1 VLLGLLQRYANL
13 IVATFGSI
21 EMTLVAA
28 PAHAANRLEM
38 LRSLREL
45 ISRRDPRFFQA
56 LRDATAAAHTSEEV
70 LLLASLGKR
79 AAQHGF
85 TLAGQSS
92 VRIAI
97 IGGYTPFPLTEFL
110 GHFLATNGAPT
121 SWKAEFLLGDY
132 DNYVSEIVG
141 ESSRL
146 DEFKPEVILFLPS
159 HRHCRYNGL
168 WLDAREKQEA
178 EVRNTAAQI
187 LDLCRRANKRTGAE
201 IVLANFPLPGR
212 LDPGP
217 YRTRTLASDWSFRK
231 AVNLELGLNAPPFV
245 HICDVEF
252 LSARRGTLHAWDARG
267 WFESKQPYSTD
278 LLLDVAREA
287 AHLIVSLR
295 RSPKKV
301 VVLDLD
307 NTLWG
312 GVIGEDGLHGIEIGD
327 TSPRGEAFKAF
338 QEYLLSLTHRGILLA
353 VSSKNDHE
361 KAVEPFEKHP
371 EMVLRMKDFVAFKA
385 NWQPKSENIRQ
396 IAAELNLGLDSLVFV
411 DDNPAEVEIVRQ
423 FAAEVEAVMI
433 GDDPSEFVG
442 LLQDARFFEPVSITA
457 EDLERMR
464 QYRQETQRQELLAA
478 VTDIAA
484 VTNIAALTNIAAVT
498 NMDAYLESLA
508 MEAVVREFRSVDVPR
523 ISQLINKS
531 NQFNLTTR
539 RRTETEVQSV
549 MADPK
554 YFGFTVRLADRFGD
568 YGLISVAVCKVAD
581 GTLEV
586 DTWLM
591 SCRVLKRQVEE
602 EVLNEIVRLAR
613 ARGCTRI
620 KGVYQP
626 TAKNGMVRGH
636 YPALGFTA
644 LPSPETALEF
654 ELDVQQYT
662 PRETKIRINERAERA
677 DDTR

>member
-1 VLLGLLQRYANL
+1 
-13 IVATFGSI
+13 
-21 EMTLVAA
+21 MTLAAA
-28 PAHAANRLEM
+28 PADSTSRLEM
-38 LRSLREL
+38 LRSLKEL
-45 ISRRDPRFFQA
+45 LSRRDGRFFQA
-56 LRDATAAAHTSEEV
+56 LRDATAAAHTCEEV

-79 AAQHGF
+79 AAHQGF
-85 TLAGQSS
+85 TLPGELSI
-92 VRIAI
+92 RIAI
-97 IGGYTPFPLTEFL
+97 IGGYTPFPLNEL
-110 GHFLATNGAPT
+110 MGHLLATNGPLT

-141 ESSRL
+141 EFSPL

-159 HRHCRYNGL
+159 HRHCRYSGL

-178 EVRNTAAQI
+178 AVRNTAAQI
-187 LDLCRRANKRTGAE
+187 LDLCRAANNRTGAE

-217 YRTRTLASDWSFRK
+217 YRTRTLGSDWSFRK

-252 LSARRGTLHAWDARG
+252 LSARGGTLDAWDARG
-267 WFESKQPYSTD
+267 WFESKQPYSPA
-278 LLLDVAREA
+278 LLLDTAREA
-287 AHLIVSLR
+287 AHSIVSLR

-312 GVIGEDGLHGIEIGD
+312 GVIGDDGLDGIEIGD

-353 VSSKNDHE
+353 VCSKNDYE
-361 KAVEPFEKHP
+361 EAVEPFEKHP
-371 EMVLRMKDFVAFKA
+371 EMVLRMKDFVVFKA

-423 FAAEVEAVMI
+423 FTPEVEAVMI

-442 LLQDARFFEPVSITA
+442 LLQDARFFEPVNITA
-457 EDLERMR
+457 EDLDRMR
-464 QYRQETQRQELLAA
+464 QYKQETQRQELLAA
-478 VTDIAA
+478 VTD
-484 VTNIAALTNIAAVT
+484 
-498 NMDAYLESLA
+498 MGAYLESLA
-508 MEAVVREFRSVDVPR
+508 MEAAVREFRSVDVPR

-539 RRTETEVQSV
+539 RRTEAEVRAV
-549 MADPK
+549 MADPQ

-568 YGLISVAVCKVAD
+568 YGLISVVVGKVAD
-581 GTLEV
+581 GTLEI

-613 ARGCTRI
+613 ARGCTHI
-620 KGVYQP
+620 KGVYKP
-626 TAKNGMVRGH
+626 TARNGMVRGH
-636 YPALGFTA
+636 YPALGFAA
-644 LPSPETALEF
+644 LPSPEAAVEF
-654 ELDVQQYT
+654 ELNIQRYT
-662 PRETKIRINERAERA
+662 ARETKIRINERAERA
-677 DDTR
+677 L

>member
-1 VLLGLLQRYANL
+1 LHRYANL
-13 IVATFGSI
+13 IVATFMSI
-21 EMTLVAA
+21 EMTLVAP
-28 PAHAANRLEM
+28 PAYAANRLEI
-38 LRSLREL
+38 LRNLKEL
-45 ISRRDPRFFQA
+45 LSRRDPRFFHA
-56 LRDATAAAHTSEEV
+56 LADASAAAHTSEEV

-79 AAQHGF
+79 AARQGF
-85 TLAGQSS
+85 IPARQSPI
-92 VRIAI
+92 RIAI
-97 IGGYTPFPLTEFL
+97 MGGYTPFPLNELL
-110 GHFLATNGAPT
+110 GHFLANGLST

-141 ESSRL
+141 QFSRL
-146 DEFKPEVILFLPS
+146 DEFKPEVILLLPS
-159 HRHCRYNGL
+159 HRQCRYNGL

-178 EVRNTAAQI
+178 QVRNTAAQI
-187 LDLCRRANKRTGAE
+187 LELCRAANKRTGAE

-217 YRTRTLASDWSFRK
+217 YRTRTLGSDWSFRK
-231 AVNLELGLNAPPFV
+231 AVNLELGLNSPPFV

-267 WFESKQPYSTD
+267 WFESKQPYSPD
-278 LLLDVAREA
+278 LLFDMAREA

-312 GVIGEDGLHGIEIGD
+312 GVIGEDGLEGIEIGD

-338 QEYLLSLTHRGILLA
+338 QEYLLSLTRRGILLA

-371 EMVLRMKDFVAFKA
+371 EMALRMKDFVAFKA

-423 FAAEVEAVMI
+423 FAPEVEAVML

-442 LLQDARFFEPVSITA
+442 LLQDARFFEPVNITA

-464 QYRQETQRQELLAA
+464 QYKQETQRQELLGA
-478 VTDIAA
+478 VTD
-484 VTNIAALTNIAAVT
+484 
-498 NMDAYLESLA
+498 MDAYLESLA
-508 MEAVVREFRSVDVPR
+508 MQAVVHEFRSVDVPR

-539 RRTETEVQSV
+539 RRTETEVQAV
-549 MADPK
+549 MADPQ

-568 YGLISVAVCKVAD
+568 YGLISVVVGKVAD
-581 GTLEV
+581 GTLEI

-620 KGVYQP
+620 KGVYKP
-626 TAKNGMVRGH
+626 TARNGMVRSH

-654 ELDVQQYT
+654 ELSIQQYT
-662 PRETKIRINERAERA
+662 ARETKIRINERAESA
-677 DDTR
+677 L

>member
-1 VLLGLLQRYANL
+1 
-13 IVATFGSI
+13 
-21 EMTLVAA
+21 MTLAAA
-28 PAHAANRLEM
+28 PADSTSRLEM
-38 LRSLREL
+38 LRSLKEL
-45 ISRRDPRFFQA
+45 LSRRDGRFFQA
-56 LRDATAAAHTSEEV
+56 LRDATAAAHTCEEV

-79 AAQHGF
+79 AAHQGF
-85 TLAGQSS
+85 TLPGELSI
-92 VRIAI
+92 RIAI
-97 IGGYTPFPLTEFL
+97 IGGYTPFPLNEL
-110 GHFLATNGAPT
+110 MGHLLATNGPLT

-141 ESSRL
+141 EFSPL

-159 HRHCRYNGL
+159 HRHCRYSGL

-178 EVRNTAAQI
+178 AVRNTAAQI
-187 LDLCRRANKRTGAE
+187 LDLCRAANNRTGAE

-217 YRTRTLASDWSFRK
+217 YRTRTLGSDWSFRK

-252 LSARRGTLHAWDARG
+252 LSARGGTLDAWDARG
-267 WFESKQPYSTD
+267 WFESKQPYSPA
-278 LLLDVAREA
+278 LLLDTAREA
-287 AHLIVSLR
+287 AHSIVSLR

-312 GVIGEDGLHGIEIGD
+312 GVIGDDGLDGIEIGD
-327 TSPRGEAFKAF
+327 TSARGEAFKAF

-353 VSSKNDHE
+353 VCSKNDYE
-361 KAVEPFEKHP
+361 EAVEPFEKHP
-371 EMVLRMKDFVAFKA
+371 EMVLRMKDFVVFKA

-423 FAAEVEAVMI
+423 FTPEVEAVMI

-442 LLQDARFFEPVSITA
+442 LLQDARFFEPVNITA
-457 EDLERMR
+457 EDLDRMR
-464 QYRQETQRQELLAA
+464 QYKQETQRQELLAA
-478 VTDIAA
+478 VTD
-484 VTNIAALTNIAAVT
+484 
-498 NMDAYLESLA
+498 MGAYLESLA
-508 MEAVVREFRSVDVPR
+508 MEAAVREFRSVDVPR

-539 RRTETEVQSV
+539 RRTEAEVRAV
-549 MADPK
+549 MADPQ

-568 YGLISVAVCKVAD
+568 YGLISVVVGKVAD
-581 GTLEV
+581 GTLEI

-613 ARGCTRI
+613 ARGCTHI
-620 KGVYQP
+620 KGVYKP
-626 TAKNGMVRGH
+626 TARNGMVRGH
-636 YPALGFTA
+636 YPALGFAA
-644 LPSPETALEF
+644 LPSPEAAVEF
-654 ELDVQQYT
+654 ELNIQRYT
-662 PRETKIRINERAERA
+662 ARETKIRINERAERA
-677 DDTR
+677 L

>member
-1 VLLGLLQRYANL
+1 
-13 IVATFGSI
+13 
-21 EMTLVAA
+21 MTLVAA
-28 PAHAANRLEM
+28 PADSTSRFEM
-38 LRSLREL
+38 LRSLKEL
-45 ISRRDPRFFQA
+45 LSRRDGRFFEA
-56 LRDATAAAHTSEEV
+56 LRDATAAAHTCEEV

-79 AAQHGF
+79 AAQQGL
-85 TLAGQSS
+85 TLPGQSPL
-92 VRIAI
+92 RIAI
-97 IGGYTPFPLTEFL
+97 IGGYTPFPLNELL
-110 GHFLATNGAPT
+110 GHFLATNGIPI

-132 DNYVSEIVG
+132 DNYVSEILG
-141 ESSRL
+141 EFSRL

-159 HRHCRYNGL
+159 HRQCRYSGVL
-168 WLDAREKQEA
+168 VDAREKQEA

-187 LDLCRRANKRTGAE
+187 LDLCRAANKRTGAE

-217 YRTRTLASDWSFRK
+217 YRTRTLGSDWSFRK

-252 LSARRGTLHAWDARG
+252 LSARRGTIDAWDARG
-267 WFESKQPYSTD
+267 WFESKQPYSPA
-278 LLLDVAREA
+278 LLLDTAREA
-287 AHLIVSLR
+287 THSIVSLR

-312 GVIGEDGLHGIEIGD
+312 GVIGEDGLDGIEIGD

-338 QEYLLSLTHRGILLA
+338 QEYLLSLTRRGILLA
-353 VSSKNDHE
+353 VCSKNDPE

-371 EMVLRMKDFVAFKA
+371 EMALRMKDFVVFKA

-396 IAAELNLGLDSLVFV
+396 IAAELNLGLDSVVFV

-423 FAAEVEAVMI
+423 FTPEVEAVMI
-433 GDDPSEFVG
+433 GDDPAEFVG
-442 LLQDARFFEPVSITA
+442 ILQDARFFEPVTITA
-457 EDLERMR
+457 EDLDRMR
-464 QYRQETQRQELLAA
+464 QYKQETQRQELAA
-478 VTDIAA
+478 ITD
-484 VTNIAALTNIAAVT
+484 
-498 NMDAYLESLA
+498 MGAYLESLA

-539 RRTETEVQSV
+539 RRTETEVQAV
-549 MADPK
+549 MSHAQCV
-554 YFGFTVRLADRFGD
+554 GFTVRLADRFGD
-568 YGLISVAVCKVAD
+568 YGLISVVVGNIVD
-581 GTLEV
+581 GTLEI

-613 ARGCTRI
+613 ARGCTRV
-620 KGVYQP
+620 KGVYKP

-636 YPALGFTA
+636 YPALGFTP
-644 LPSPETALEF
+644 LPCPETALEF
-654 ELDVQQYT
+654 ELKVEQYSE
-662 PRETKIRINERAERA
+662 RQTKIRITERAERA
-677 DDTR
+677 L

>member
-1 VLLGLLQRYANL
+1 MTP
-13 IVATFGSI
+13 VAP
-21 EMTLVAA
+21 
-28 PAHAANRLEM
+28 PAYAANRLET
-38 LRSLREL
+38 LRSLKEL
-45 ISRRDPRFFQA
+45 LSRRDPRFFQA
-56 LRDATAAAHTSEEV
+56 LRNATAAAHTCDEV

-79 AAQHGF
+79 AARQGF
-85 TLAGQSS
+85 SLAGQSPI
-92 VRIAI
+92 RIAI
-97 IGGYTPFPLTEFL
+97 MGGYTPFPLNELL
-110 GHFLATNGAPT
+110 GHFLAADGLST

-141 ESSRL
+141 EFSRL
-146 DEFKPEVILFLPS
+146 DEFKPEVILLLPS
-159 HRHCRYNGL
+159 HRQCRYNGL

-178 EVRNTAAQI
+178 QVRNTAAQI
-187 LDLCRRANKRTGAE
+187 LDLCRAANKRTGAE

-217 YRTRTLASDWSFRK
+217 YRTRTLGSDWSFRK
-231 AVNLELGLNAPPFV
+231 AVNLELGLNSPPFV

-267 WFESKQPYSTD
+267 WFESKQPYSPD

-312 GVIGEDGLHGIEIGD
+312 GVIGEDGLEGIEIGD
-327 TSPRGEAFKAF
+327 TSPRGQAFKAF
-338 QEYLLSLTHRGILLA
+338 QEYLLSLTQRGILLA
-353 VSSKNDHE
+353 VASKNDHE

-371 EMVLRMKDFVAFKA
+371 EMALRMTDFVAFKA

-396 IAAELNLGLDSLVFV
+396 IAAELNVGLDSLVFV

-423 FAAEVEAVMI
+423 FAPEVEAVLI

-464 QYRQETQRQELLAA
+464 QYKQETQRQELLVD
-478 VTDIAA
+478 VTD
-484 VTNIAALTNIAAVT
+484 
-498 NMDAYLESLA
+498 MRAYLESLA
-508 MEAVVREFRSVDVPR
+508 MQAVVREFRSVDVPR

-539 RRTETEVQSV
+539 RRTETEVAAV
-549 MADPK
+549 MADPQ

-568 YGLISVAVCKVAD
+568 YGLISVVVAKVAD

-602 EVLNEIVRLAR
+602 EVLNEIVRRAR

-620 KGVYQP
+620 KGVYRP
-626 TAKNGMVRGH
+626 TSKNGMVRGH

-662 PRETKIRINERAERA
+662 ARETKIRINERAESA
-677 DDTR
+677 L